1 MKLTYVLLLLSIKIS
16 LLANNISKKDLSI
29 LLKIT
34 KTMNQQCKNFIE
46 KNPIQFLKEM
56 KPLVDAEKNNLL
68 TLVNKKTPIPT
79 DYKVSDLVY
88 INDFKDLKNLG
99 VKTLKVRRILIE
111 DLIKLIKDA
120 KKNGIEIKIKSAY
133 RTQEYQ
139 KFLFDYNVKTYG
151 RKIAETQSAIPDH
164 SQHHLGT
171 TIDFINLDDNLLN
184 TKEGKWLYENSLKYG
199 FSLSYP
205 NGYEIETG
213 YKAEP
218 WHYLYIGPGPCS
230 IQKKY
235 FNNLQYKL
243 LEFWNH
249 NKVNLINLIEKYAN

>member
-1 MKLTYVLLLLSIKIS
+1 MKSINVLLFLFINLS
-16 LLANNISKKDLSI
+16 LLANNISKKDLKI

-34 KTMNQQCKNFIE
+34 KTINEQYKNFIE
-46 KNPIQFLKEM
+46 KNPIQFLKEI

-68 TLVNKKTPIPT
+68 TLINKKIPIPEN
-79 DYKVSDLVY
+79 YKVLDLVNV
-88 INDFKDLKNLG
+88 NDFKDLKNIG
-99 VKTLKVRRILIE
+99 AKTLRVRQILIK
-111 DLIKLIKDA
+111 DLIQLIKDA
-120 KKNGIEIKIKSAY
+120 KKIGIEIKIKSAY

-151 RKIAETQSAIPDH
+151 EKVAETQSAIPGH
-164 SQHHLGT
+164 SQHHMGT
-171 TIDFINLDDNLLN
+171 AIDFINLDDNLLN

-205 NGYEIETG
+205 KGHEIETG

-218 WHYLYIGPGPCS
+218 WHYLYIGPKPCL

-249 NKVNLINLIEKYAN
+249 NKTNLINLIEKYAN

>member
-1 MKLTYVLLLLSIKIS
+1 MKSINVLLFLFINLS
-16 LLANNISKKDLSI
+16 LLANNISKKDLKI

-34 KTMNQQCKNFIE
+34 KTINEQYKNFIE
-46 KNPIQFLKEM
+46 KNPIRFLKEI
-56 KPLVDAEKNNLL
+56 KPLVDAEKKNLL
-68 TLVNKKTPIPT
+68 TLINKKIPIPEN
-79 DYKVSDLVY
+79 YKVLDLVNV
-88 INDFKDLKNLG
+88 NDFKDLKNIG
-99 VKTLKVRRILIE
+99 AKTLRVRQILIK
-111 DLIKLIKDA
+111 DLIQLIKDA
-120 KKNGIEIKIKSAY
+120 KKIGIEIKIKSAY

-151 RKIAETQSAIPDH
+151 KKVAETQSAIPGH
-164 SQHHLGT
+164 SQHHMGT
-171 TIDFINLDDNLLN
+171 AIDFINLDDNLLN

-205 NGYEIETG
+205 KGHEIETG

-218 WHYLYIGPGPCS
+218 WHYLYIGPKPCL

-249 NKVNLINLIEKYAN
+249 NKTNLINLIEKYAN

>member
-1 MKLTYVLLLLSIKIS
+1 MKSINVLLFLFINLS
-16 LLANNISKKDLSI
+16 LLANNISKKDLKI

-34 KTMNQQCKNFIE
+34 KTINEQYKNFIE
-46 KNPIQFLKEM
+46 KNPIQFLKEI

-68 TLVNKKTPIPT
+68 TLINKKIPIPEN
-79 DYKVSDLVY
+79 YKVLDLVNV
-88 INDFKDLKNLG
+88 NDFKELKNIG
-99 VKTLKVRRILIE
+99 AKTLRARQILIKN
-111 DLIKLIKDA
+111 LIQLIKDA

-151 RKIAETQSAIPDH
+151 KKVAETQSAIPGH
-164 SQHHLGT
+164 SQHHMGT
-171 TIDFINLDDNLLN
+171 AIDFINLDDNLLN

-205 NGYEIETG
+205 KGHEIETG

-218 WHYLYIGPGPCS
+218 WHYLYIGPKPCL

-249 NKVNLINLIEKYAN
+249 NKTNLINLIEKYAN

>member
-1 MKLTYVLLLLSIKIS
+1 MKSIYVLLLLLIKLS
-16 LLANNISKKDLSI
+16 LFANGISKKDLKI
-29 LLKIT
+29 LLEIT
-34 KTMNQQCKNFIE
+34 KTMNEQSKNFIE
-46 KNPIQFLKEM
+46 KNPIRFLKEI
-56 KPLVDAEKNNLL
+56 KPLVNAEKNNLL
-68 TLVNKKTPIPT
+68 TLINKKIPIPV
-79 DYKVSDLVY
+79 DYKISDLVNV
-88 INDFKDLKNLG
+88 NDFKNLKNLG
-99 VKTLKVRRILIE
+99 KKTLRARRILIK
-111 DLIKLIKDA
+111 DLIQLITDA

-133 RTQEYQ
+133 RTREYQ

-151 RKIAETQSAIPDH
+151 RKVAETQSAIPGH
-164 SQHHLGT
+164 SQHQMGT
-171 TIDFINLDDNLLN
+171 AIDFINLDDNLLN

-205 NGYEIETG
+205 KGSEIETG

-218 WHYLYIGPGPCS
+218 WHYLYIGPKPCF

-249 NKVNLINLIEKYAN
+249 NKTNLINLIEKYTN

>member
-1 MKLTYVLLLLSIKIS
+1 MKSINVLLFLFINLS
-16 LLANNISKKDLSI
+16 LLANNISKKDLKI

-34 KTMNQQCKNFIE
+34 KTINEQYKNFIE
-46 KNPIQFLKEM
+46 KNPIQFLKEI

-68 TLVNKKTPIPT
+68 TLINKKIPILEN
-79 DYKVSDLVY
+79 YKVLDLVNV
-88 INDFKDLKNLG
+88 NDFKELKNIG
-99 VKTLKVRRILIE
+99 AKTLRVRQILIK
-111 DLIKLIKDA
+111 DLIQLIKDA

-151 RKIAETQSAIPDH
+151 KKVAETQSAIPGH
-164 SQHHLGT
+164 SQHHMGT
-171 TIDFINLDDNLLN
+171 AIDFINLDDNLLN

-205 NGYEIETG
+205 KGHEIETG

-218 WHYLYIGPGPCS
+218 WHYLYIGPKPCL

-249 NKVNLINLIEKYAN
+249 NKTNLINLIEKYAN

>member
-1 MKLTYVLLLLSIKIS
+1 MKSLYVLLLLFINLA
-16 LLANNISKKDLSI
+16 LLANNISEKDLKI

-34 KTMNQQCKNFIE
+34 KPINEQYKNFIE
-46 KNPIQFLKEM
+46 KNPIQFLKEI

-68 TLVNKKTPIPT
+68 TLINKKIAIPEN
-79 DYKVSDLVY
+79 YKVLDLVN
-88 INDFKDLKNLG
+88 INDFKDLQNLG
-99 VKTLKVRRILIE
+99 TKTLRVRQILIK
-111 DLIKLIKDA
+111 DLIQLIKDA
-120 KKNGIEIKIKSAY
+120 KRNGIEIKIKSAY

-151 RKIAETQSAIPDH
+151 KKVAEMQSAIPGH
-164 SQHHLGT
+164 SQHHMGT
-171 TIDFINLDDNLLN
+171 AIDFINLDDNLLN

-205 NGYEIETG
+205 KGYEIETG

-218 WHYLYIGPGPCS
+218 WHYLYIGPKPCL

-249 NKVNLINLIEKYAN
+249 NKTNLINLIDKYTN